1 MIIQQ
6 RGGPR
11 LWPAL
16 IAVNIAAIIFGTT
29 ALFGRLEVS
38 PVWIVAG
45 RGFFAWLALCSVAAV
60 QRLPLR
66 LPARRFGTVALSA
79 LLLALHWIAFFTA
92 VRVAGVAIGTL
103 TAATFPLFTIVLEA
117 MRGRRRPSAI
127 TLGAGATIIV
137 AVALISGPDT
147 PGTDAGLG
155 GAGFGLVAALLFAV
169 FALVSQDLAKETKAV
184 ILSMY
189 QQGMVAL
196 LLLPVLPF
204 VEPLRTAGDWIAIAA
219 LGVIGTALTHQLY
232 LFALGRLPASVCG
245 GFVTL
250 EPVYAILFAAALF
263 GDPVRPVALFSA
275 VLIIGAS
282 LLLLRES
289 SAVAITTERN
299 SIS

>member
-1 MIIQQ
+1 MQ
-6 RGGPR
+6 RNGAPR

-16 IAVNIAAIIFGTT
+16 VAVNIAAIIFGST
-29 ALFGRLEVS
+29 ALFGRLEAS

-45 RGFFAWLALCSVAAV
+45 RGFFAWVALCAVAAA
-60 QRLPLR
+60 RGLPLR
-66 LPARRFGTVALSA
+66 LAAGRFGRVALSA

-92 VRVAGVAIGTL
+92 VRVGGVAVGTL

-117 MRGRRRPSAI
+117 VRWQRKPSAI
-127 TLGAGATIIV
+127 ELAAGATILV
-137 AVALISGPDT
+137 AVALISGPGA
-147 PGTDAGLG
+147 PAS
-155 GAGFGLVAALLFAV
+155 GAGFGVAIGLVAALLFAV
-169 FALVSQDLAKETKAV
+169 FALVSQDLAKQTKA
-184 ILSMY
+184 ITLSMY

-196 LLLPVLPF
+196 LLLPALPF
-204 VEPLRTAGDWIAIAA
+204 IEPLRTAGDWIAITA

-250 EPVYAILFAAALF
+250 EPVYAILFAALLF
-263 GDPVRPVALFSA
+263 GEPVRPVALLSA
-275 VLIIGAS
+275 ALIIGAS
-282 LLLLRES
+282 LLLLRQS